1 MHAKKRELS
10 QEELFKS
17 RLDQMLDPK
26 HPLFR
31 LLNGMLELVN
41 RMACAPV

>member
-1 MHAKKRELS
+1 MQAKKRELS

-26 HPLFR
+26 HPLVRLAFR
-31 LLNGMLELVN
+31 GLPDKE
-41 RMACAPV
+41 RKAF